1 MRELASEDTALALLG
16 SNSADVDPL
25 SHIRA
30 QSDGDCPIGINLSKG
45 VRTADRILEFVR
57 VVKVILLPN
66 QVTNSVVETNALG
79 ILPHKSFV
87 NEKLT
92 VVPDGNDVCN
102 VGYVH
107 EHVTAKGHSTRS
119 ASSER

>member
-1 MRELASEDTALALLG
+1 MLPKTLSLALLG

-30 QSDGDCPIGINLSKG
+30 QSDGDCPVGINLSNR
-45 VRTADRILEFVR
+45 VRTADRMLELVG

-66 QVTNSVVETNALG
+66 QVTNSLVVTNALG

-87 NEKLT
+87 NEKLM

-119 ASSER
+119 AATKH